1 MGLFLISIFVLLFSA
16 FAALFL
22 AKSPGKATLAGVG
35 GAVAGCITGLIPAFS
50 VVLGYGPESLR
61 LSWNIPFGT
70 FFLEI
75 DPLSAFFLIP
85 TFMLCGVSAV
95 YGGGYLKSY
104 AGRKSLG
111 ASWFFFNILIAGMAI
126 VLTSRNGMLFLM
138 AWEVMTLASF
148 FLVTFENEKRSVR
161 EAGWIYLIS
170 THLGTAF
177 LFVLF
182 ILMSRSSGSMDFDS
196 FSAPGALVGTGAG
209 VLFLLSVVGFG
220 TKAGFMPF
228 HVWLPEAHP
237 VAPSHVSAVMSGAM
251 IKTGIYGILRILTF
265 LGMPQA
271 WWGWLLI
278 GIGLFSGVLGVVL
291 ALAQHDLKRL
301 LAYSSVE
308 NVGIVAIGLGL
319 GIVGLSQGAPV
330 IMVLGFAGALLHVL
344 NHAFFKGLLFLGAGS
359 VLHGAGTLEIS
370 RLGGLLRRMPMT
382 GALFI
387 AGAAAISGL
396 PPLNGFVSEFLI
408 YLGAFEGGVSGN
420 YTIAVPSLVLIAG
433 LALMGGLVAALF
445 AKAGGIAFLGE
456 PRSEGAGRS
465 HEAGV
470 AMTLPMSFLAG
481 GCLLIGLLSP
491 WMIGLMGPTLGVI
504 THTGGNAIDL
514 GAAVAG
520 GTLKMVT
527 AAALCLIGFVLII
540 TWARKRLLANR
551 TVKEAGTW
559 DCGYLQPTARMQY
572 TGASFVQPFMEFF
585 KSLVPV
591 RIKAASPE
599 GLFPQSASF
608 AVEMPDTFK
617 ERLYRPIFY
626 GIAKW
631 LEKLKW
637 LQHGRIQLYLL
648 YIVLTLLV
656 LFVWK
661 L

>member
-1 MGLFLISIFVLLFSA
+1 MNLFLCSVFILLLSA

-22 AKSPGKATLAGVG
+22 TKSPSKATLAGVF
-35 GAVAGCITGLIPAFS
+35 GAVAGCVTGLIPAFS
-50 VVLGYGPESLR
+50 VVLGAGPVSIR
-61 LSWNIPFGT
+61 LPWNIPFGT

-85 TFMLCGVSAV
+85 TFILCAAAAI

-111 ASWFFFNILIAGMAI
+111 ASWFFFNILIAGMAV

-182 ILMSRSSGSMDFDS
+182 ILMSHSSGSMDFDS
-196 FSAPGALVGTGAG
+196 FSVPGALVQTSTG
-209 VLFLLSVVGFG
+209 VLFLLSIVGFG

-265 LGMPQA
+265 LGTPPA

-278 GIGLFSGVLGVVL
+278 GIGLFSGILGVIL

-308 NVGIVAIGLGL
+308 NVGIITVGLGL
-319 GIVGLSQGAPV
+319 GLVGMSQGAPV

-370 RLGGLLRRMPMT
+370 RLGGLLRRMPLT
-382 GALFI
+382 GALFLV
-387 AGAAAISGL
+387 GAAAISGL
-396 PPLNGFVSEFLI
+396 PPLNGFISEFLI
-408 YLGAFEGGVSGN
+408 YLGAFEGGISRN
-420 YTIAVPSLVLIAG
+420 FIAAVPSLILIAG

-456 PRSEGAGRS
+456 PRSEMAGHS
-465 HEAGV
+465 HEAGLL
-470 AMTLPMSFLAG
+470 MTLPMSFLAV
-481 GCLLIGLLSP
+481 GCLLIGILSP
-491 WMIGLMGPTLGVI
+491 WIIGLMGPTLGVI
-504 THTGGNAIDL
+504 SLSGGSAINGEL
-514 GAAVAG
+514 ALAG
-520 GTLKMVT
+520 GTLKTVT
-527 AAALCLIGFVLII
+527 MATVCLAGFVIVLIL
-540 TWARKRLLANR
+540 ARKRLLANR
-551 TVKEAGTW
+551 AVTQAGTW
-559 DCGYLQPTARMQY
+559 DCGYLQPTAKMQY
-572 TGASFVQPFMEFF
+572 TASSFVQPFMEFF
-585 KSLVPV
+585 KSLVPA
-591 RIKAASPE
+591 RIRAARPE
-599 GLFPQSASF
+599 GLFPQSASYDF
-608 AVEMPDTFK
+608 ELPDTFK
-617 ERLYRPIFY
+617 ERLYRPVFS
-626 GIAKW
+626 GIAKG

-656 LFVWK
+656 LFIWK

>member
-1 MGLFLISIFVLLFSA
+1 MYLFICSILIMLAGA

-35 GAVAGCITGLIPAFS
+35 GAVAGCVTGLIPAFS
-50 VVLGYGPESLR
+50 VVLGAGPESIR
-61 LSWNIPFGT
+61 LPWHIPFGA

-85 TFMLCGVSAV
+85 TFILCGVAAI

-148 FLVTFENEKRSVR
+148 FLVTFESEKRNVR

-182 ILMSRSSGSMDFDS
+182 ILLSHSSGSMDFDS
-196 FSAPGALVGTGAG
+196 FSAAGALAPSLAS
-209 VLFLLSVVGFG
+209 VLFLLSIVGFG

-251 IKTGIYGILRILTF
+251 IKTGIYGIIRILTF
-265 LGMPQA
+265 LGMPPL
-271 WWGWLLI
+271 WWGLLLI
-278 GIGLFSGVLGVVL
+278 GIGLFSGILGVIL

-308 NVGIVAIGLGL
+308 NVGIITLGLGL
-319 GIVGLSQGAPV
+319 GLVGLSQGSPV
-330 IMVLGFAGALLHVL
+330 MMALGFAGALLHVL

-370 RLGGLLRRMPMT
+370 RLGGLLKNMPLT
-382 GALFI
+382 GALFFV
-387 AGAAAISGL
+387 GAAAISGL
-396 PPLNGFVSEFLI
+396 PPLNGFVGEFLI
-408 YLGAFEGGVSGN
+408 YLGAFEGGTSGN
-420 YTIAVPSLVLIAG
+420 ITAAIPALILIAG

-445 AKAGGIAFLGE
+445 AKAVGIAFLGE
-456 PRSEGAGRS
+456 PRSERARHS
-465 HEAGV
+465 HEAGLS
-470 AMTLPMSFLAG
+470 MTLPMSFLAA

-491 WMIGLMGPTLGVI
+491 WIIRLMGPVLGVI
-504 THTGGNAIDL
+504 TRSGNSTMD
-514 GAAVAG
+514 AG
-520 GTLKMVT
+520 LATAGRPLEMVT
-527 AAALCLIGFVLII
+527 VAALCLAGLTGVLAW
-540 TWARKRLLANR
+540 TRKRLLANR
-551 TVKEAGTW
+551 ITAHAGTW

-585 KSLVPV
+585 KSLVPA
-591 RIKAASPE
+591 RINAARPE

-617 ERLYRPIFY
+617 ERLYRPVFS
-626 GIAKW
+626 GIARG

-656 LFVWK
+656 LFIWK